1 MCMNRVSVTL
11 LRPSCRWL
19 MLQQDLPDDF
29 VVATG
34 ETHSVKEFCDLAF
47 AHAGMPLVWE
57 GQGVNEVLTLYSFT
71 STFVP

>member
-1 MCMNRVSVTL
+1 MLEIMWSACGSRFLSRTIKFLFERGNDRPMCMNRVSVTL

-34 ETHSVKEFCDLAF
+34 ETHSVKEFCQA
-47 AHAGMPLVWE
+47 
-57 GQGVNEVLTLYSFT
+57 
-71 STFVP
+71 